1 MNCVSVEDIISTTV
15 QYESF
20 FNFNEFLK
28 FSKRSVNIF
37 LAIAKNHKT
46 KENYYNLEENHLKD
60 FNKVFYREFT
70 YNFNKDMLIN
80 KIKYPS
86 INKDFTYYEIYELKE
101 EEEEEKLILF
111 GSYLKEEK
119 DFFEIFLN
127 DKKVKNIRIKLI
139 SKKNSWPRT
148 KDIVFEKSKKTLEE
162 ENHSFME

>member
-28 FSKRSVNIF
+28 FSKRSVNTF
-37 LAIAKNHKT
+37 LAISRKHKT
-46 KENYYNLEENHLKD
+46 EENYYNFEENHLKD
-60 FNKVFYREFT
+60 FEQVFYREFT
-70 YNFNKDMLIN
+70 YNFNKGILIN

-101 EEEEEKLILF
+101 EEEKLILF

-119 DFFEIFLN
+119 EFFEIFLN
-127 DKKVKNIRIKLI
+127 DKKLKNIRIKLI
-139 SKKNSWPRT
+139 SKKNSWPRV
-148 KDIVFEKSKKTLEE
+148 KDIVFEKSKKILEE